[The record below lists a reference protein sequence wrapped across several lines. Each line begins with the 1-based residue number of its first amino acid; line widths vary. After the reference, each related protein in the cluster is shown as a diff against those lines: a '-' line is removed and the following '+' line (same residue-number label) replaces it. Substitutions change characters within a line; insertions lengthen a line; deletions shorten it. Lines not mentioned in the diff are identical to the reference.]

1 MKISFNNLK
10 FFSLICL
17 SSILLFGCGGSPV
30 DKQLTISP
38 RVKKDFFDKHFK
50 GKDLLDSKHPAQ
62 IAAFNKSM
70 EISEIQ
76 MIFDVSAGLLP
87 AFSLFDE
94 PVAQQLDNAYKATYF
109 KCGHK
114 NEDVCE
120 NFEGAINAFKNPAT
134 YGGVHSYIEGG
145 LDKATEDV
153 NKVSIFF
160 TDFLYDYDSKAQN
173 YQYAVNGK
181 QYPINNKISEAWGS
195 EYFERWFSSGGSV
208 IVIHEN
214 FNNTKWNGLN
224 ETKFYAL
231 FFLPAQVK
239 LDDQL
244 QKIIDSYDYVH
255 IDPNKLYFDTQDF
268 QASLETTIKDNNYF
282 LLYDSKDL
290 GGFAFSSSLKYLTEN
305 EITSLG
311 NLTLVNETNCMN
323 NIQVDIEAK
332 SIVQELAALNESEIL
347 GMKTANANQQI
358 LHIDNANF
366 GVDINPNDINYLGYE
381 DHPDVLSWMY
391 QTRISNFSVDLTSFE
406 NDLTSL
412 VRADGLAENF
422 NNTALYESLRIGLEN
437 SKNSIKDNLNEP
449 NFFNFYSFIWAS
461 SKY

>member
-1 MKISFNNLK
+1 
-10 FFSLICL
+10 
-17 SSILLFGCGGSPV
+17 
-30 DKQLTISP
+30 
-38 RVKKDFFDKHFK
+38 
-50 GKDLLDSKHPAQ
+50 
-62 IAAFNKSM
+62 
-70 EISEIQ
+70 
-76 MIFDVSAGLLP
+76 
-87 AFSLFDE
+87 
-94 PVAQQLDNAYKATYF
+94 
-109 KCGHK
+109 
-114 NEDVCE
+114 
-120 NFEGAINAFKNPAT
+120 
-134 YGGVHSYIEGG
+134 
-145 LDKATEDV
+145 
-153 NKVSIFF
+153 
-160 TDFLYDYDSKAQN
+160 
-173 YQYAVNGK
+173 
-181 QYPINNKISEAWGS
+181 
-195 EYFERWFSSGGSV
+195 
-208 IVIHEN
+208 
-214 FNNTKWNGLN
+214 
-224 ETKFYAL
+224 
-231 FFLPAQVK
+231 
-239 LDDQL
+239 
-244 QKIIDSYDYVH
+244 
-255 IDPNKLYFDTQDF
+255 
-268 QASLETTIKDNNYF
+268 
-282 LLYDSKDL
+282 LLYESKDL

-332 SIVQELAALNESEIL
+332 SIVQELAVLNESEIL

-437 SKNSIKDNLNEP
+437 SKDSIEDNLNEP